1 MAGKL
6 APAVRKET
14 LFIAVSTGIGTVLM
28 FLVFGILHM
37 AMPEK
42 VPFDHRVILAGIG
55 GCAVA
60 VLNFYLMAVTV
71 QKVASAEKQETAANT
86 MKASY
91 VGRFLMQILWAVA
104 AVTAPCFQFV
114 AGLVP
119 LLFPGAAIK
128 LRGLFGN
135 NKKVKWFFDK

>member
-6 APAVRKET
+6 APAVQKET
-14 LFIAVSTGIGTVLM
+14 RFIAVSTGIGTAVML
-28 FLVFGILHM
+28 LVFGLLHL
-37 AMPEK
+37 AIPEK
-42 VPFDHRVILAGIG
+42 IPFDYRVILAAVG

-71 QKVASAEKQETAANT
+71 QKVASAENQDTAAKT
-86 MKASY
+86 MKTSY
-91 VGRFLMQILWAVA
+91 TYRFLMQVIWAIA
-104 AVTAPCFQFV
+104 AITAPCFQFV

-128 LRGLFGN
+128 LRGIFG
-135 NKKVKWFFDK
+135 KS

>member
-71 QKVASAEKQETAANT
+71 QKVASNT

-119 LLFPGAAIK
+119 LLFPGASIK